1 MSSAAL
7 RPVLGL
13 LFNALVFGLCWWPL
27 REMQSRGLHPLW
39 ATALMYGLAFVAIAL
54 FKPHAWRGWMQQPA
68 LWWLFIASGLT
79 NFGFNWAVALGDVV
93 RVVLLFYTMPAWS
106 VLFAWWLLGERPSR
120 QGLLRLL
127 LALAGV
133 ALVLKTPDMDW
144 PWPSSL
150 LDYLALLGGASF
162 ALNNVMLR
170 KLAHV
175 PESARMSAMFGGGML
190 ITAAAASAGGPLGMV
205 PVPIDATWWPYA
217 LGLAVCLLAS
227 NLSLQYG
234 AARLPASTTALV
246 MLSEI
251 VFATLS
257 SVALG
262 ASELTDRKLLGGAL
276 IVLAAVLATMPD
288 RSKETPA

>member
-13 LFNALVFGLCWWPL
+13 LFNALVFGVCWWPL

-79 NFGFNWAVALGDVV
+79 NFGFNWAVTLGDVV

-190 ITAAAASAGGPLGMV
+190 ITAAAASAGGPLGLV
-205 PVPIDATWWPYA
+205 SVPIDATWWPYA

>member
-1 MSSAAL
+1 
-7 RPVLGL
+7 
-13 LFNALVFGLCWWPL
+13 
-27 REMQSRGLHPLW
+27 
-39 ATALMYGLAFVAIAL
+39 MYGLAFVAITL
-54 FKPHAWRGWMQQPA
+54 FKPQAWRGWMQQPA

-79 NFGFNWAVALGDVV
+79 NFGFNWAVTLGDVV

-190 ITAAAASAGGPLGMV
+190 ITAAAASAGGPLGLV
-205 PVPIDATWWPYA
+205 PVPIDASWWPYA

-227 NLSLQYG
+227 NLSLQFG

>member
-1 MSSAAL
+1 M
-7 RPVLGL
+7 

-79 NFGFNWAVALGDVV
+79 NFGFNWAVTLGDVV